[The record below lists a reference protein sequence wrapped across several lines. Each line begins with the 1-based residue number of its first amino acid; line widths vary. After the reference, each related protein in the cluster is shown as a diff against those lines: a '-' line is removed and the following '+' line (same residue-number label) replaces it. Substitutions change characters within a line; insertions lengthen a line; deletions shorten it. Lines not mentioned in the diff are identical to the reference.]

1 MHIRFGTDGVR
12 GEANSALTVET
23 ALALGRAAARVFPT
37 ASVVIGRDT
46 RLSGPMFELAVAA
59 GVCAEG
65 ADAVL
70 LGVVPTPAVAAVSAS
85 KQITG
90 VMISASHNPFYDN
103 GIKLFAP
110 GGRKLSDAEQGQ
122 IEAALE
128 ELLDSVPHP
137 GPVGAQVGSVIQADA
152 QASDEY
158 LDSVAAV
165 IEGRSLAGL
174 KVVLDCANGS
184 NSVLGPKLLARLGA
198 DLCVLANDPDGLNI
212 NHECGST
219 SVSALSAQVV
229 AEGADLGIA
238 FDGDADRLLAV
249 DHTGQV
255 VDGDHI
261 IALCAMDL
269 SERDQLAQ
277 NTVVVTVMS
286 NLGFLQG
293 MQRAGISV
301 VQTAVGDRNVLQALA
316 EGEYSLGGEQ
326 SGHIIFADHSTTGD
340 GLLGAVVLLDLLRRS
355 GRPLAEL
362 AQAAMTRLPQVL
374 LNVPVARPMPEV
386 ATLLA
391 EELAHAEAELGET
404 GRVLLRPSGT
414 EALVRVMVEAENSS
428 DAQRIAEELVQAVE
442 KLARVT

>member
-37 ASVVIGRDT
+37 SRVVIGRDT
-46 RLSGPMFELAVAA
+46 RRSGPMLELAVAA

-70 LGVVPTPAVAAVSAS
+70 LGVVPTPAVAAVSAQE
-85 KQITG
+85 KITG

-110 GGRKLSDAEQGQ
+110 GGRKLSDAEQAQ
-122 IEAALE
+122 VEAALE
-128 ELLDSVPHP
+128 DLLQPVPHP
-137 GPVGAQVGSVIQADA
+137 GPVRELVGRVIQGDA
-152 QASDEY
+152 QAGEAY
-158 LDSVAAV
+158 LDSVAAA
-165 IEGRSLAGL
+165 IEGRTLQGL

-184 NSVLGPKLLARLGA
+184 NFEFGPLLLERLGVE
-198 DLCVLANDPDGLNI
+198 LCVLANSPDGLNI

-219 SVSALSAQVV
+219 S
-229 AEGADLGIA
+229 IA
-238 FDGDADRLLAV
+238 A
-249 DHTGQV
+249 
-255 VDGDHI
+255 
-261 IALCAMDL
+261 L
-269 SERDQLAQ
+269 SER
-277 NTVVVTVMS
+277 VV
-286 NLGFLQG
+286 
-293 MQRAGISV
+293 
-301 VQTAVGDRNVLQALA
+301 
-316 EGEYSLGGEQ
+316 EQ

-374 LNVPVARPMPEV
+374 LNVPVSRPMPEIASLLNQELSA
-386 ATLLA
+386 AT
-391 EELAHAEAELGET
+391 AELGET

-414 EALVRVMVEAENSS
+414 EAVVRVMVEAEQSE
-428 DAQRIAEELVQAVE
+428 DAQRIAEQLALAVE
-442 KLARVT
+442 MLARS

>member
-1 MHIRFGTDGVR
+1 M
-12 GEANSALTVET
+12 L
-23 ALALGRAAARVFPT
+23 
-37 ASVVIGRDT
+37 
-46 RLSGPMFELAVAA
+46 ELAVAA

-70 LGVVPTPAVAAVSAS
+70 LGIVPTPAVAAVSAS
-85 KQITG
+85 QQITG
-90 VMISASHNPFYDN
+90 VMISASHNPFDDN

-110 GGRKLSDAEQGQ
+110 GGRKLSDAEQAQ
-122 IEAALE
+122 VEAALE
-128 ELLDSVPHP
+128 QLLESGPHV
-137 GPVGAQVGSVIQADA
+137 GPVGALVGNVVQGDA
-152 QASDEY
+152 QFYEQY
-158 LDSVAAV
+158 LDSIAAV
-165 IEGRSLAGL
+165 IEGRSLSGL

-184 NSVLGPKLLARLGA
+184 NYLLGPMLFERLGVE
-198 DLCVLANDPDGLNI
+198 LCVLANQPDGLNI

-219 SVSALSAQVV
+219 SVSALSAQVL

-249 DHTGQV
+249 DASGQV

-269 SERDQLAQ
+269 SARSKLAH

-286 NLGFLQG
+286 NLGFLQS
-293 MQRAGISV
+293 MQRAGIAV

-316 EGEYSLGGEQ
+316 EGKFSLGGEQ

-340 GLLGAVVLLDLLRRS
+340 GLLGAVVLLDLLSRA

-362 AQAAMTRLPQVL
+362 SQEAMTRMPQVL
-374 LNVPVARPMPEV
+374 LNVSVPFPMPEV
-386 ATLLA
+386 ATLLFA
-391 EELAHAEAELGET
+391 ELATAEAELGDT

-414 EALVRVMVEAENSS
+414 EPLVRVMVEAEHSS
-428 DAQRIAEELVQAVE
+428 DAQRIAEQLVRAVRELAGAEQV
-442 KLARVT
+442 

>member
-37 ASVVIGRDT
+37 SRVVIGRDT
-46 RLSGPMFELAVAA
+46 RRSGPMLELAVAA

-70 LGVVPTPAVAAVSAS
+70 LGVVPTPAVAAVSAQD
-85 KQITG
+85 KITG

-110 GGRKLSDAEQGQ
+110 GGRKLSDAEQAQ
-122 IEAALE
+122 VEEALE
-128 ELLDSVPHP
+128 DLLQPVPHP
-137 GPVGAQVGSVIQADA
+137 GPVRELVGRVIQGDA
-152 QASDEY
+152 QASEAY
-158 LDSVAAV
+158 LDSVAAA
-165 IEGRSLAGL
+165 IEGRTLQGL

-184 NSVLGPKLLARLGA
+184 NFEFGPLLLERLGVE
-198 DLCVLANDPDGLNI
+198 LCVLANSPDGLNI

-219 SVSALSAQVV
+219 SIAALSERVV

-249 DHTGQV
+249 DHTGEE

-261 IALCAMDL
+261 IALCAIDL
-269 SERDQLAQ
+269 AARSRLAH

-316 EGEYSLGGEQ
+316 AGEFSLGGEQ

-374 LNVPVARPMPEV
+374 LNVPVSRPMPEIASLLNQELSA
-386 ATLLA
+386 AT
-391 EELAHAEAELGET
+391 AELGET

-414 EALVRVMVEAENSS
+414 EAVVRVMVEAEQSEV
-428 DAQRIAEELVQAVE
+428 AQRIAEQLALAVE
-442 KLARVT
+442 MLARS

>member
-1 MHIRFGTDGVR
+1 
-12 GEANSALTVET
+12 
-23 ALALGRAAARVFPT
+23 
-37 ASVVIGRDT
+37 
-46 RLSGPMFELAVAA
+46 
-59 GVCAEG
+59 
-65 ADAVL
+65 
-70 LGVVPTPAVAAVSAS
+70 
-85 KQITG
+85 
-90 VMISASHNPFYDN
+90 
-103 GIKLFAP
+103 
-110 GGRKLSDAEQGQ
+110 
-122 IEAALE
+122 
-128 ELLDSVPHP
+128 
-137 GPVGAQVGSVIQADA
+137 
-152 QASDEY
+152 
-158 LDSVAAV
+158 
-165 IEGRSLAGL
+165 
-174 KVVLDCANGS
+174 
-184 NSVLGPKLLARLGA
+184 
-198 DLCVLANDPDGLNI
+198 LNI

-219 SVSALSAQVV
+219 SVSALSAKVV

-269 SERDQLAQ
+269 SERDQLAH

-293 MQRAGISV
+293 MQSAGISV

-340 GLLGAVVLLDLLRRS
+340 GLLGAVVLLDLVQRA

-362 AQAAMTRLPQVL
+362 AQKAMTRLPQVL

-391 EELAHAEAELGET
+391 EELARAEDELGRT

-414 EALVRVMVEAENSS
+414 EPLVRVMVEAEKSS
-428 DAQRIAEELVQAVE
+428 DAQRIAEQLVQAVE
-442 KLARVT
+442 NLARVT

>member
-37 ASVVIGRDT
+37 TRVVIGRDT
-46 RLSGPMFELAVAA
+46 RRSGSMLESAVAA

-70 LGVVPTPAVAAVSAS
+70 LGVVPTPAVASVAAREH
-85 KQITG
+85 ITG

-110 GGRKLSDAEQGQ
+110 SGRKLTDAEQAQ
-122 IEAALE
+122 VEAALE
-128 ELLDSVPHP
+128 QLLDTGPHV
-137 GPVGAQVGSVIQADA
+137 GPVREGVGTVIEGDA
-152 QASDEY
+152 QFSEQY
-158 LDSVAAV
+158 LESIALA

-174 KVVLDCANGS
+174 KVVLDCAHGS
-184 NSVLGPKLLARLGA
+184 NSVLGPMLLERLGA
-198 DLCVLANDPDGLNI
+198 EVCVLANQPDGFNI

-219 SVSALSAQVV
+219 SVAALSRRVL
-229 AEGADLGIA
+229 AESADLGIA

-249 DHTGQV
+249 DAAGQV

-261 IALCAMDL
+261 IGLCALDL
-269 SERDQLAQ
+269 SARSKLAH

-286 NLGFLQG
+286 NLGFLKG
-293 MQRAGISV
+293 MQRAGITV

-316 EGEYSLGGEQ
+316 EGAFSLGGEQ
-326 SGHIIFADHSTTGD
+326 SGHIIFSDYSTTGD

-362 AQAAMTRLPQVL
+362 AQEVMTRLPQVL
-374 LNVPVARPMPEV
+374 LNVPVLRPLPEI
-386 ATLLA
+386 ATLMMA
-391 EELAHAEAELGET
+391 ELAAADAELGDT

-414 EALVRVMVEAENSS
+414 EPVVRVMVEAERTE
-428 DAQRIAEELVQAVE
+428 DAQRIAEQLVRAVQELAGDQ
-442 KLARVT
+442 